1 MPDARPHTKTRR
13 IGPDGFRGKDE
24 VLISSWR
31 GRAWRA
37 TAHAL
42 ALGAAALVLFVTF
55 SPARANGP
63 DSVVPL
69 SIPETLA
76 EIRTQP
82 AMGPT
87 LLPPEP
93 GRQHLTP
100 ALLENYVKRQQALRA
115 VDVDAALP
123 QRELTADL
131 LMGYIARGSLGG
143 GNNALSAIASF
154 TDAPVEPTPSVTAQL
169 LASYVEDGYVPT
181 AQRVRTAQA
190 ERECLA
196 QAIYHE
202 ARGES
207 ASGQIAVANI
217 IVNRARS
224 ARFPSSLCGVVYQ
237 NADKGY
243 HRCQFTFACDGRSDT
258 PTERQAWARSVA
270 LAEKVY
276 AEYATGARIGAIP
289 DSALYYHTT
298 AVRPSWAYTYQ
309 QVAEVGAHIFYAP
322 N

>member
-1 MPDARPHTKTRR
+1 MTK
-13 IGPDGFRGKDE
+13 
-24 VLISSWR
+24 SWR
-31 GRAWRA
+31 GKIGRALS
-37 TAHAL
+37 HAL
-42 ALGAAALVLFVTF
+42 ALGAAALVLFVTL
-55 SPARANGP
+55 SPARANQADMVMP
-63 DSVVPL
+63 LPVP
-69 SIPETLA
+69 A
-76 EIRTQP
+76 ELTQIRAQP
-82 AMGPT
+82 ALGPT

-93 GRQHLTP
+93 GRQHLSA
-100 ALLENYVKRQQALRA
+100 ALLENYVKRQEALRA
-115 VDVDAALP
+115 FDVNAAGP
-123 QRELTADL
+123 QPTLNTDL

-154 TDAPVEPTPSVTAQL
+154 TDNPAPPVPSVTPDL
-169 LASYVEDGYVPT
+169 LAHYVENGYVPT
-181 AQRVRTAQA
+181 AKRVETARS

-207 ASGQIAVANI
+207 AMGQLAVANI

-237 NADKGY
+237 NANKGY

-258 PTERQAWARSVA
+258 PREKRAWARSVA
-270 LAEKVY
+270 LAQKVY
-276 AEYATGARIGAIP
+276 AEYATGAEIGAIP

-298 AVRPSWAYTYQ
+298 SVRPSWAYTYQ